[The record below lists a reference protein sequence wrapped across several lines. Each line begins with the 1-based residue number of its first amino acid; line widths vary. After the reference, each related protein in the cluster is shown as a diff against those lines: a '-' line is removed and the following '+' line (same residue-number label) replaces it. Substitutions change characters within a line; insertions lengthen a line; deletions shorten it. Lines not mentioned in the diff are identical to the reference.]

1 MKLLNRRELLGH
13 AAGFGAAFALPSAA
27 FAASDKRLAYPPLL
41 DATTSRLFQLEART
55 GETRFDDGAASETFG
70 YNQGYL
76 VPTIRVQAGVE
87 TRAEV
92 HNTLGEPMS
101 AHWHGLVVAGEFDG
115 GPHQAIAPGD
125 TWKPVLDLDQPP
137 ATAWYHSHIHG
148 ATARQVMLGLAG
160 VLQVTDDA
168 DDARGLPSAYGV
180 DDLTLVLQDRQF
192 NWRGRLK
199 YDPGMHQSMNGFQ
212 GDTMVVN
219 GQIGASAAVPKGIVR
234 CRVVNGSNARV
245 YRLSMSDSRS
255 LHLIATDA
263 GFLDRPIALNRLTL
277 APGERAEVL
286 VDFTSGRDSVLKS
299 DDIINSAMGGMMGGG
314 GSGSPF
320 TVLPFA
326 VDTTLP
332 VRIDALP
339 GSLDG
344 QLPDLAVKDA
354 PVRRLSLDMSMGMG
368 MMFSRSGNRFSI
380 NGASYDSGTLNF
392 STKLNSIE
400 RWIVRGAMM
409 MHPFHVHGV
418 RFQVLSENGTAPR
431 AENRGWK
438 DTVLVDG
445 EVELAMKF
453 EKPASAAAPY
463 MYHCH
468 ILEHEDGGMMGQFSV
483 A

>member
-1 MKLLNRRELLGH
+1 
-13 AAGFGAAFALPSAA
+13 
-27 FAASDKRLAYPPLL
+27 
-41 DATTSRLFQLEART
+41 
-55 GETRFDDGAASETFG
+55 
-70 YNQGYL
+70 
-76 VPTIRVQAGVE
+76 
-87 TRAEV
+87 
-92 HNTLGEPMS
+92 
-101 AHWHGLVVAGEFDG
+101 
-115 GPHQAIAPGD
+115 
-125 TWKPVLDLDQPP
+125 
-137 ATAWYHSHIHG
+137 
-148 ATARQVMLGLAG
+148 
-160 VLQVTDDA
+160 
-168 DDARGLPSAYGV
+168 
-180 DDLTLVLQDRQF
+180 
-192 NWRGRLK
+192 
-199 YDPGMHQSMNGFQ
+199 
-212 GDTMVVN
+212 
-219 GQIGASAAVPKGIVR
+219 
-234 CRVVNGSNARV
+234 
-245 YRLSMSDSRS
+245 
-255 LHLIATDA
+255 
-263 GFLDRPIALNRLTL
+263 
-277 APGERAEVL
+277 
-286 VDFTSGRDSVLKS
+286 
-299 DDIINSAMGGMMGGG
+299 MMGGG
-314 GSGSPF
+314 GSGSPV

>member
-1 MKLLNRRELLGH
+1 M
-13 AAGFGAAFALPSAA
+13 
-27 FAASDKRLAYPPLL
+27 
-41 DATTSRLFQLEART
+41 
-55 GETRFDDGAASETFG
+55 
-70 YNQGYL
+70 
-76 VPTIRVQAGVE
+76 
-87 TRAEV
+87 
-92 HNTLGEPMS
+92 
-101 AHWHGLVVAGEFDG
+101 
-115 GPHQAIAPGD
+115 
-125 TWKPVLDLDQPP
+125 
-137 ATAWYHSHIHG
+137 
-148 ATARQVMLGLAG
+148 
-160 VLQVTDDA
+160 
-168 DDARGLPSAYGV
+168 
-180 DDLTLVLQDRQF
+180 
-192 NWRGRLK
+192 
-199 YDPGMHQSMNGFQ
+199 
-212 GDTMVVN
+212 
-219 GQIGASAAVPKGIVR
+219 
-234 CRVVNGSNARV
+234 
-245 YRLSMSDSRS
+245 
-255 LHLIATDA
+255 
-263 GFLDRPIALNRLTL
+263 
-277 APGERAEVL
+277 
-286 VDFTSGRDSVLKS
+286 KS